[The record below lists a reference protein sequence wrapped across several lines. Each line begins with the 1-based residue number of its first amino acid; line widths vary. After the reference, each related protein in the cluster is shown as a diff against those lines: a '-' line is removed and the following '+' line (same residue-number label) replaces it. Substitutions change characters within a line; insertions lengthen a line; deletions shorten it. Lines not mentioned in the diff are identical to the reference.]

1 MLKKKLTFK
10 TAIGAIAIAA
20 LLMYL
25 NQPSLP
31 KCDSSTIQRDM
42 GTIMAELGFKGM
54 SNIYEVSSD
63 KTNGRLCKAAIATEL
78 GGLVTQ
84 YKVYWADADYN
95 AFLQKERNYRV
106 EVIKESVVFD

>member
-10 TAIGAIAIAA
+10 TAIGALAIAA
-20 LLMYL
+20 LLVYF

-31 KCDSSTIQRDM
+31 KCDSSIIQQDM
-42 GTIMAELGFKGM
+42 GTIMAELGFKGI

-63 KTNGRLCKAAIATEL
+63 KTNGRLCKAAVATEL
-78 GGLVTQ
+78 GGFVMQ
-84 YKVYWADADYN
+84 YKVYWTDPNYN
-95 AFLQKERNYRV
+95 AFLQKERGYRV